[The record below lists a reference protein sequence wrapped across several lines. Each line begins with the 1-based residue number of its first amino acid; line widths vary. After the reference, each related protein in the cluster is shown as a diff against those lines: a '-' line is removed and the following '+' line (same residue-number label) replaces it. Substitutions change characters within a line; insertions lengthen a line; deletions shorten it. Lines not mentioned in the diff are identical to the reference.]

1 VNWIE
6 KAGFISL
13 LFLFLFPPWIFP
25 SADYNPRETSTLKE
39 QYLQAFA
46 QGIFFQSEGNFS
58 QAADNFNSA
67 LSIAFKLK
75 DREKQCHTLIKA
87 GLMQWNMGNLEEAE
101 AKYKKSLN
109 LAEIINSVPLQKKC
123 SAVLKIQ
130 SLYSQ
135 GRGFRSSGEYNKAI
149 NSFQQAIDLACS
161 IHSKEHELKC
171 LRHLSLTYD
180 SQYNLE
186 NLHLNAKKAL
196 DIARKLHHKREI
208 GLNSINLGIFFEKT
222 ENYSKA
228 LSHYEEA
235 LLIARELKNK
245 NNQAA
250 CLNNISIIYKE
261 LGNHDKA
268 IDCLQQALEID
279 KESGNEIYIAMDL
292 NNLAETYRKKGLFTG
307 KKEDLNRAL
316 NTFKK
321 ALELIKKKK
330 NKKTELQ
337 ILNNIGTVN
346 SDLKKYNEALK
357 YFKSGLDLAEEI
369 KDKESLGMILNN
381 LGIVYYNLGNY
392 PSSTKAFQKAVN
404 LAQTTGGDNILWEAY
419 LEYARLLTTQ
429 KKYSEALKKYK
440 QSISIIE
447 NIRSEIDLEEQK
459 ASFMDDNKRIEAY
472 HGLINLLISLH
483 KDHPEKAYDQ
493 QAFDYLERARA
504 RAFLDQ
510 LRISGIDISQNVDF
524 KLLNRKKEIEKDMSE
539 IIAKLYASDLS
550 DEGSKNLHKQLTD
563 KENDYETLKRAI
575 RSGSPVYAN
584 LNFPEIITLKETQT
598 RLLDSNTLFIEYL
611 LGEKNSWAFAVT
623 KNDLKIFPLPPLK
636 RLRTIVTDYIKTL
649 SDKENH
655 DFHQGHILYKTLVSP
670 ALTKGIKN
678 IVFFPDNI
686 LLYLPF
692 ETLITHNSQTNWL
705 VNDYDIAYSSSI
717 SSLQEIILRKKSN
730 GEKRYMDLLAFGD
743 PYFGPKEKGN
753 SSLNYSRLK
762 YSSTEI
768 RKISQHFKKSKVFL
782 QNEASE
788 ETLKNLSLE
797 DYKIIHFATH
807 SRIDNNSPARSHI
820 TLARNKDTAE
830 NDFLETR
837 EIYNLKLNADLVTLS
852 ACESGLGK
860 LIKGEGIEGLNRAF
874 FYAGA
879 SSLLISLWPVNDQ
892 ATSQLMERF
901 YIYLKSS
908 ESISSALRKTKLE
921 MINSYNLSHPYYWAG
936 FIISGKADHVIFSKG
951 YKQLFYISAAF
962 LLLFLMISLARK
974 NRFLFRKH

>member
-109 LAEIINSVPLQKKC
+109 LAEILNSVPLQKKC

-483 KDHPEKAYDQ
+483 KDHPEKAYNQ
-493 QAFDYLERARA
+493 QAFNYLERARA

-510 LRISGIDISQNVDF
+510 LRISGIDISQNINF

-974 NRFLFRKH
+974 NRFLFQKH

>member
-25 SADYNPRETSTLKE
+25 STDYDPIETSPLKE
-39 QYLQAFA
+39 QYLQTFS
-46 QGIFFQSEGNFS
+46 QGIFFQSEGNFT
-58 QAADNFNSA
+58 QAAESFNSA
-67 LSIAFKLK
+67 LSIALKLK

-87 GLMQWNMGNLEEAE
+87 ALMQWNMGILEESE
-101 AKYKKSLN
+101 AKYKKALN
-109 LAEIINSVPLQKKC
+109 LAEIINAGPLKKYC

-135 GRGFRSSGEYNKAI
+135 GKGFQSSGEYNEAI
-149 NSFQQAIDLACS
+149 NSFQQAIDLARL
-161 IHSKEHELKC
+161 IHSEEHELKC
-171 LRHLSLTYD
+171 LRHLSLAYD

-186 NLHLNAKKAL
+186 NQHLNAKKAL

-279 KESGNEIYIAMDL
+279 KESGNDIYIAMDL
-292 NNLAETYRKKGLFTG
+292 NNLAETYRKKGLITD

-321 ALELIKKKK
+321 ALELIKKK

-357 YFKSGLDLAEEI
+357 YFKSGLNLAEEI

-381 LGIVYYNLGNY
+381 LGIVYNNLGNFQA
-392 PSSTKAFQKAVN
+392 STQAFQKSVD

-429 KKYSEALKKYK
+429 KKHSEALKKYK

-447 NIRSEIDLEEQK
+447 NIRSEINLEEQK
-459 ASFMDDNKRIEAY
+459 ASFMGDNKRIEAY
-472 HGLINLLISLH
+472 HGLINLLVSLH
-483 KDHPEKAYDQ
+483 KDHPEKAYNQ
-493 QAFDYLERARA
+493 QAFNYLERARA

-510 LRISGIDISQNVDF
+510 LRISGIDISQNINF

-539 IIAKLYASDLS
+539 IIAKLYVSDLS
-550 DEGSKNLHKQLTD
+550 DEGSKNLQKQLTY
-563 KENDYETLKRAI
+563 KENEYETLKRAI
-575 RSGSPVYAN
+575 RSSSPVYAN

-611 LGEKNSWAFAVT
+611 VSEENSWAFAVT

-636 RLRTIVTDYIKTL
+636 PMRTMVTDYIKTL

-670 ALTKGIKN
+670 GLTKGIKSL
-678 IVFFPDNI
+678 VFFPDNI

-692 ETLITHNSQTNWL
+692 ETLITHNSKKSCL
-705 VNDYDIAYSSSI
+705 INDYDIAYSSSV

-743 PYFGPKEKGN
+743 PYFGAKEKGN
-753 SSLNYSRLK
+753 TSFDYSRLK

-768 RKISQHFKKSKVFL
+768 NKISRHFKKSRVFL

-788 ETLKNLSLE
+788 ETLKSLSLK

-807 SRIDNNSPARSHI
+807 SRP
-820 TLARNKDTAE
+820 
-830 NDFLETR
+830 
-837 EIYNLKLNADLVTLS
+837 
-852 ACESGLGK
+852 GK
-860 LIKGEGIEGLNRAF
+860 VHQGRG
-874 FYAGA
+874 
-879 SSLLISLWPVNDQ
+879 
-892 ATSQLMERF
+892 
-901 YIYLKSS
+901 
-908 ESISSALRKTKLE
+908 
-921 MINSYNLSHPYYWAG
+921 H
-936 FIISGKADHVIFSKG
+936 
-951 YKQLFYISAAF
+951 
-962 LLLFLMISLARK
+962 
-974 NRFLFRKH
+974 

>member
-1 VNWIE
+1 VNCIE

-25 SADYNPRETSTLKE
+25 STDYEPIRTYSLKE

-46 QGIFFQSEGNFS
+46 QGIFFQSEGNYS
-58 QAADNFNSA
+58 QAAENFNSA
-67 LSIAFKLK
+67 LSIALQLK

-101 AKYKKSLN
+101 AKYKKALN
-109 LAEIINSVPLQKKC
+109 LAEIINAVPLQKKFT
-123 SAVLKIQ
+123 AILKIQ

-135 GRGFRSSGEYNKAI
+135 GRGFRSSGEYNKAT
-149 NSFQQAIDLACS
+149 NSFQQAIDLARS

-171 LRHLSLTYD
+171 LRHLSLAYS

-196 DIARKLHHKREI
+196 DVAKELHHKREI
-208 GLNSINLGIFFEKT
+208 GLNSINLGIFFVKT
-222 ENYSKA
+222 ENYSTA

-235 LLIARELKNK
+235 LKIARELN
-245 NNQAA
+245 NRDNQAA

-292 NNLAETYRKKGLFTG
+292 NNLAETYRKKWLYTN
-307 KKEDLNRAL
+307 KKEDLNKAL

-330 NKKTELQ
+330 SKKTELQ

-346 SDLKKYNEALK
+346 SDLKKHNEALK
-357 YFKSGLDLAEEI
+357 YFLSGFALAEEI

-392 PSSTKAFQKAVN
+392 QASTQAFQKAVD

-429 KKYSEALKKYK
+429 KKFTEALKKYK

-447 NIRSEIDLEEQK
+447 NIRSEINLEDQK
-459 ASFMDDNKRIEAY
+459 ASFMGDNKRIEAY
-472 HGLINLLISLH
+472 HGLINLLVSLH
-483 KDHPEKAYDQ
+483 KDNPEKAYAQ

-524 KLLNRKKEIEKDMSE
+524 KLLNQKKEIEKDMSE

-550 DEGSKNLHKQLTD
+550 DEGTKNLHKQLTD
-563 KENDYETLKRAI
+563 KENEYETLKREI
-575 RSGSPVYAN
+575 RSSSPVYAN
-584 LNFPEIITLKETQT
+584 LNFPEIVTLKKTQA
-598 RLLDSNTLFIEYL
+598 RLLDSNTVFIEYL
-611 LGEKNSWAFAVT
+611 VSEENSWAFAVT

-636 RLRTIVTDYIKTL
+636 LLRTMVTDYIKTL

-655 DFHQGHILYKTLVSP
+655 VFHQGHILYKTLVSP
-670 ALTKGIKN
+670 GLSKGIKN

-705 VNDYDIAYSSSI
+705 VNDFDIAYSSSV
-717 SSLQEIILRKKSN
+717 SSLQEIILRKKAN

-753 SSLNYSRLK
+753 SSFNYSRLK

-782 QNEASE
+782 RNKASE

-820 TLARNKDTAE
+820 ALARNYNTAE

-852 ACESGLGK
+852 ACETGLGK
-860 LIKGEGIEGLNRAF
+860 FIKGEGIEGLNRAF
-874 FYAGA
+874 YYAGA
-879 SSLLISLWPVNDQ
+879 SSVLMSLWPVNDQ

-901 YIYLKSS
+901 YIHLKSS
-908 ESISSALRKTKLE
+908 VSISSALRRTKLE
-921 MINSYNLSHPYYWAG
+921 MIDSDNLSHPYYWAG
-936 FIISGKADHVIFSKG
+936 FIISGKADHVIFSRR
-951 YKQLFYISAAF
+951 YQQLFYIGAAC
-962 LLLFLMISLARK
+962 LLLLLMITLFRK

>member
-1 VNWIE
+1 MNRIE

-13 LFLFLFPPWIFP
+13 LFLFLFRPWIFP
-25 SADYNPRETSTLKE
+25 SADYNPRETSPLKE
-39 QYLQAFA
+39 QYLQAFT

-58 QAADNFNSA
+58 QAVDGFNSA

-87 GLMQWNMGNLEEAE
+87 GLIQWNMGNLEEAE
-101 AKYKKSLN
+101 AKYKKALN
-109 LAEIINSVPLQKKC
+109 LAEILNTGPLQKKC
-123 SAVLKIQ
+123 TAVLKIQ
-130 SLYSQ
+130 KLYSQ

-149 NSFQQAIDLACS
+149 NSFQQAIDLARS

-196 DIARKLHHKREI
+196 DIAKELHHKREI

-235 LLIARELKNK
+235 LKIARELN
-245 NNQAA
+245 NRDNQAA

-279 KESGNEIYIAMDL
+279 KESENEIYIAMDL

-321 ALELIKKKK
+321 ALEFIKKKK
-330 NKKTELQ
+330 SKKTELQ

-381 LGIVYYNLGNY
+381 LGIVYYNLGNFQA
-392 PSSTKAFQKAVN
+392 STQTFQKAVD

-429 KKYSEALKKYK
+429 KKFPEALKKYK

-447 NIRSEIDLEEQK
+447 NLRSEINLEEQK
-459 ASFMDDNKRIEAY
+459 AGFMGDNKRIEAY
-472 HGLINLLISLH
+472 HSLINLLVSLH
-483 KDHPEKAYDQ
+483 KDHPEKAYDR
-493 QAFDYLERARA
+493 QAFYYLERARA

-524 KLLNRKKEIEKDMSE
+524 KLLNQKKEIEKDMSE

-550 DEGSKNLHKQLTD
+550 DESNKNLHKQLID
-563 KENDYETLKRAI
+563 KENEYETLKREI
-575 RSGSPVYAN
+575 RSSSPVYAN
-584 LNFPEIITLKETQT
+584 FNFPEIVTLKETQA
-598 RLLDSNTLFIEYL
+598 RLLDSNTVFIEYMA
-611 LGEKNSWAFAVT
+611 GEKNSWAFSVT

-636 RLRTIVTDYIKTL
+636 LLRTMVTDYIKTL

-670 ALTKGIKN
+670 GLTKGIKS
-678 IVFFPDNI
+678 IVFFPDDI
-686 LLYLPF
+686 LLFLPF
-692 ETLITHNSQTNWL
+692 ETIITHNSQTNWL
-705 VNDYDIAYSSSI
+705 INDYDIAYSSSV

-730 GEKRYMDLLAFGD
+730 GKKRYMDLLAFGD
-743 PYFGPKEKGN
+743 PYFGSKEKGN
-753 SSLNYSRLK
+753 TSFNYSRLK

-768 RKISQHFKKSKVFL
+768 RKISRHFKKSKVFL
-782 QNEASE
+782 RNKASE
-788 ETLKNLSLE
+788 ETLKSLSLE
-797 DYKIIHFATH
+797 NYKIIHFATH
-807 SRIDNNSPARSHI
+807 SRIDNNKPARSHI
-820 TLARNKDTAE
+820 ALARNKNTAE

-852 ACESGLGK
+852 ACETGLGK
-860 LIKGEGIEGLNRAF
+860 FIKGEGIEGLNRAF
-874 FYAGA
+874 YYAGA
-879 SSLLISLWPVNDQ
+879 SSVLMSLWPVNDQ
-892 ATSQLMERF
+892 ATSQLMDRF
-901 YIYLKSS
+901 YIHLKSS
-908 ESISSALRKTKLE
+908 ESIARAIRKTKLE
-921 MINSYNLSHPYYWAG
+921 MIDSDNLSHPYYWAG
-936 FIISGKADHVIFSKG
+936 FIISGKADQIIFSRR
-951 YKQLFYISAAF
+951 YKQLFYIGAAC
-962 LLLFLMISLARK
+962 LLIFLMIT
-974 NRFLFRKH
+974 LFRKSRFLLRKH

>member
-1 VNWIE
+1 MNCIE

-13 LFLFLFPPWIFP
+13 LFLFLSPPWIFP
-25 SADYNPRETSTLKE
+25 STDYDPIETSTLNE
-39 QYLQAFA
+39 QYLQTFT
-46 QGIFFQSEGNFS
+46 QGIHFQSEGNFS
-58 QAADNFNSA
+58 QAADSFNSA

-75 DREKQCHTLIKA
+75 DKEKQCHTLIKA

-101 AKYKKSLN
+101 AKYKESLM
-109 LAEIINSVPLQKKC
+109 LAKIIHAVPLQKNC
-123 SAVLKIQ
+123 IAVLKIQ

-149 NSFQQAIDLACS
+149 NSFQQAIDLAHS
-161 IHSKEHELKC
+161 IQSKEHELKC
-171 LRHLSLTYD
+171 LRHLSLTYN
-180 SQYNLE
+180 SLYNLE
-186 NLHLNAKKAL
+186 NLNLNAKKAL
-196 DIARKLHHKREI
+196 DIAKELHHKREI

-228 LSHYEEA
+228 LSYYEEA
-235 LLIARELKNK
+235 LKIARELN
-245 NNQAA
+245 NRENQAA

-279 KESGNEIYIAMDL
+279 KESGNELYIAMDL
-292 NNLAETYRKKGLFTG
+292 NNLAETYRKKGLFTDN
-307 KKEDLNRAL
+307 KEDLNRAL

-321 ALELIKKKK
+321 ALDLIKNKKS
-330 NKKTELQ
+330 KKTELQ

-346 SDLKKYNEALK
+346 SDLKKYKDALK

-381 LGIVYYNLGNY
+381 LGILYYNLGNY
-392 PSSTKAFQKAVN
+392 QASTQAFQRAVD

-429 KKYSEALKKYK
+429 KKYTEALKKYK

-447 NIRSEIDLEEQK
+447 NIRSEINLEEQK
-459 ASFMDDNKRIEAY
+459 ASFMGDNKRIKAY
-472 HGLINLLISLH
+472 HSLINLLVSLH
-483 KDHPEKAYDQ
+483 KDHPEKAYAR

-504 RAFLDQ
+504 RSFLDQ
-510 LRISGIDISQNVDF
+510 LRISGIDISQNIDF
-524 KLLNRKKEIEKDMSE
+524 KFLNQKKEIEKDMSE
-539 IIAKLYASDLS
+539 IIAKLYASDIS
-550 DEGSKNLHKQLTD
+550 DESNKNLHKQLID
-563 KENDYETLKRAI
+563 KENEYETLKREI
-575 RSGSPVYAN
+575 RSSSPVYAN
-584 LNFPEIITLKETQT
+584 LNFPEIITLKETQE
-598 RLLDSNTLFIEYL
+598 RLLDSNTIFIEYL
-611 LGEKNSWAFAVT
+611 VSEENSWAFAVT

-636 RLRTIVTDYIKTL
+636 VLRTMLKDYIKTL

-655 DFHQGHILYKTLVSP
+655 DFHQGYILYKTLVSP
-670 ALTKGIKN
+670 GLTKRIKS

-686 LLYLPF
+686 LLFLPF

-705 VNDYDIAYSSSI
+705 VNDYDIAYSSSV

-730 GEKRYMDLLAFGD
+730 GGKRHMDLLAFGD

-753 SSLNYSRLK
+753 ISFSYPRLK

-768 RKISQHFKKSKVFL
+768 NKISRHFKKSKVFL
-782 QNEASE
+782 RNKASE
-788 ETLKNLSLE
+788 EILKNLSLE

-807 SRIDNNSPARSHI
+807 SRIDNNRPARSYI
-820 TLARNKDTAE
+820 ALARNKDPAE

-860 LIKGEGIEGLNRAF
+860 FIKGEGIEGLNRAF
-874 FYAGA
+874 YYAGA
-879 SSLLISLWPVNDQ
+879 SSVLMSLWPVNDQ
-892 ATSQLMERF
+892 ATSQLMDRF
-901 YIYLKSS
+901 YIHLKSS
-908 ESISSALRKTKLE
+908 EPISSALRKAKLE
-921 MINSYNLSHPYYWAG
+921 MSGSDYLSHPYYWAG
-936 FIISGKADHVIFSKG
+936 FIVSGKTDHIIFSKQ
-951 YKQLFYISAAF
+951 YQQLFYIGAAC
-962 LLLFLMISLARK
+962 LLLFFMITLFRK
-974 NRFLFRKH
+974 RRFLFRKH